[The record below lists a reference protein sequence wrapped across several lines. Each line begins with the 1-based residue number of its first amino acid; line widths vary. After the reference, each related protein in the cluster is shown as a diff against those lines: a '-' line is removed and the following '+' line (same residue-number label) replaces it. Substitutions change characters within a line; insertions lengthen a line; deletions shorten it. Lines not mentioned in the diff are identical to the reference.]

1 MEGYGSMRGN
11 QQNVVADFMLTGG
24 GESHMTDFEPGHLCT
39 DVRVGKVELSLGKL
53 SLSRYLVFIL
63 VKLLDAYYVLAKGIQ
78 R

>member
-24 GESHMTDFEPGHLCT
+24 GESNMTDFEPGHLCT

-53 SLSRYLVFIL
+53 SLSR
-63 VKLLDAYYVLAKGIQ
+63 
-78 R
+78 